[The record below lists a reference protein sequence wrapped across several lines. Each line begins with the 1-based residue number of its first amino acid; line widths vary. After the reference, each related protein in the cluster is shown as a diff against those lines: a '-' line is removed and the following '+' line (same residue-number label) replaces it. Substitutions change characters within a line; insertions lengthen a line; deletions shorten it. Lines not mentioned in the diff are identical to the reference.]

1 MAIKSSDQISLVDL
15 TDGFSVILTNDSYTF
30 PGTTNAAKAG
40 STTTTIVAMCGAD
53 QIPAAVDNSKI
64 IAPTGV
70 TTSVDTDATQP
81 TVTISVTTAVKTGGT
96 VDIPVSLDSGITAA
110 KVGDMYLNT
119 DTMNTYRCTVA
130 GAASAAKWV
139 YIGNIKGATGE
150 TGAGAIWYTG
160 TKITGTSTTATIFSG
175 SGITNAKVGD
185 MYLNTSTYNTYRCT
199 VAGAAAAAKWVYVN
213 NIKGAKGDQG
223 NAGADAITMTV
234 TSSNGTIFKNTAIT
248 TTLTA
253 HVYKAG
259 AELDATAI
267 AALGT
272 IKWYKD
278 GSTTALS
285 TTGQTL
291 NIGAGDI
298 EKRMAV
304 KAKAEITLASIR
316 DVKSTTRYYLLQSS
330 TASKPSKPSAN
341 PPGGSWVKTEPPY
354 TAGSTNSLYF
364 TDLTVF
370 SDDTYVYSDV
380 SLSSSY
386 EAAKAA
392 YNKAVA
398 AEGTARNT
406 S

>member
-1 MAIKSSDQISLVDL
+1 MAIKSSDQISIVDL
-15 TDGFSVILTNDSYTF
+15 TDGFSVILTNDSFTF
-30 PGTTNAAKAG
+30 PGSTSAAKAG
-40 STTTTIVAMCGAD
+40 STTTTVVAMCGAN

-64 IAPTGV
+64 IAPSGV

-81 TVTISVTTAVKTGGT
+81 TITISVTTAVKTGGT
-96 VDIPVSLDSGITAA
+96 VDIPVSLDNGNIIIHKYFTFQIAFTGASGSSSQWYSGNKITGTSTTATIFSGSGITSA

-130 GAASAAKWV
+130 GSASAAKWV
-139 YIGNIKGATGE
+139 YVGNIKGATGDVGP
-150 TGAGAIWYTG
+150 GAVWYTG

-175 SGITNAKVGD
+175 SGITDAKVGD

-199 VAGAAAAAKWVYVN
+199 VGGAAAAAKWVYVN

-223 NAGADAITMTV
+223 AAGADAITMTI
-234 TSSNGTIFKNTAIT
+234 TSSNGTIFKNTSIT

-291 NIGAGDI
+291 NIGAGDV
-298 EKRMAV
+298 ES
-304 KAKAEITLASIR
+304 KA
-316 DVKSTTRYYLLQSS
+316 
-330 TASKPSKPSAN
+330 
-341 PPGGSWVKTEPPY
+341 
-354 TAGSTNSLYF
+354 
-364 TDLTVF
+364 
-370 SDDTYVYSDV
+370 TYIAQ
-380 SLSSSY
+380 L
-386 EAAKAA
+386 
-392 YNKAVA
+392 
-398 AEGTARNT
+398 EG
-406 S
+406 

>member
-1 MAIKSSDQISLVDL
+1 MAIKSSDQISIVDL
-15 TDGFSVILTNDSYTF
+15 TDGFSVILTNDSFTF
-30 PGTTNAAKAG
+30 PGSTSAAKAG
-40 STTTTIVAMCGAD
+40 STTTTVVAMCGAN

-64 IAPTGV
+64 IAPSGV

-81 TVTISVTTAVKTGGT
+81 TITISVTTAVKTGGT
-96 VDIPVSLDSGITAA
+96 VDIPVSLDNGNIIIHKYFTFQIAFTGASGSSSQWYSGNKITGTSTTATIFSGSGITSA

-139 YIGNIKGATGE
+139 YVGNIKGATGDVGP
-150 TGAGAIWYTG
+150 GAVWYTG

-175 SGITNAKVGD
+175 SGITDAKVGD

-199 VAGAAAAAKWVYVN
+199 VGGAAAAAKWVYVN

-223 NAGADAITMTV
+223 AAGADAITMTI
-234 TSSNGTIFKNTAIT
+234 TSSTGTIFKNTSIT

-259 AELDATAI
+259 AEQDATAI

-291 NIGAGDI
+291 NIGAGDV
-298 EKRMAV
+298 ES
-304 KAKAEITLASIR
+304 KA
-316 DVKSTTRYYLLQSS
+316 
-330 TASKPSKPSAN
+330 
-341 PPGGSWVKTEPPY
+341 
-354 TAGSTNSLYF
+354 
-364 TDLTVF
+364 
-370 SDDTYVYSDV
+370 TYIAQ
-380 SLSSSY
+380 L
-386 EAAKAA
+386 
-392 YNKAVA
+392 
-398 AEGTARNT
+398 EG
-406 S
+406 

>member
-1 MAIKSSDQISLVDL
+1 MAIKSSDQISIVDL
-15 TDGFSVILTNDSYTF
+15 TYGFSVILTNDSFTF
-30 PGTTNAAKAG
+30 PGSTSAAKAG
-40 STTTTIVAMCGAD
+40 STTTTVVAMCGAN

-64 IAPTGV
+64 IAPSGV

-81 TVTISVTTAVKTGGT
+81 TITISVTTAVKTGGT
-96 VDIPVSLDSGITAA
+96 VDIPVSLDSGNIIIHKYFTFQIAFTGASGSSSQWYSGNKITGTSTTATIFSGSGITSA

-139 YIGNIKGATGE
+139 YVGNIKGATGDVGP
-150 TGAGAIWYTG
+150 GAVWYTG

-175 SGITNAKVGD
+175 SGITDAKVGD

-199 VAGAAAAAKWVYVN
+199 VGGAAAAAKWVYVN

-223 NAGADAITMTV
+223 AAGADAITMTI
-234 TSSNGTIFKNTAIT
+234 TSSNGTLFKNTSIT

-291 NIGAGDI
+291 NIGAGDV
-298 EKRMAV
+298 ES
-304 KAKAEITLASIR
+304 KA
-316 DVKSTTRYYLLQSS
+316 
-330 TASKPSKPSAN
+330 
-341 PPGGSWVKTEPPY
+341 
-354 TAGSTNSLYF
+354 
-364 TDLTVF
+364 
-370 SDDTYVYSDV
+370 TYIAQ
-380 SLSSSY
+380 L
-386 EAAKAA
+386 
-392 YNKAVA
+392 
-398 AEGTARNT
+398 EG
-406 S
+406 

>member
-30 PGTTNAAKAG
+30 PGSTSAAKAG
-40 STTTTIVAMCGAD
+40 STTTTIVAMCGAE

-81 TVTISVTTAVKTGGT
+81 TVTISVTTAVKAGGT
-96 VDIPVSLDSGITAA
+96 VDIPVSLDGGNIIIHKYFTFQIAFTGASGSSAQWYSGNKITGTSTTATIFSGSGITSA

-119 DTMNTYRCTVA
+119 DTMNTYRCTTA
-130 GAASAAKWV
+130 GAAAAAKWV
-139 YIGNIKGATGE
+139 YVGNIKGATGD
-150 TGAGAIWYTG
+150 TGTGAIWYTG

-175 SGITNAKVGD
+175 SGIADAKVGD
-185 MYLNTSTYNTYRCT
+185 MYLNTSTMNTYRCT
-199 VAGAAAAAKWVYVN
+199 VAGAAAAAKWVYAS
-213 NIKGAKGDQG
+213 NIKGAKGDTG
-223 NAGADAITMTV
+223 AAGADAITMTI

-267 AALGT
+267 GKLGT
-272 IKWYKD
+272 IKWYKN

-298 EKRMAV
+298 
-304 KAKAEITLASIR
+304 
-316 DVKSTTRYYLLQSS
+316 D
-330 TASKPSKPSAN
+330 
-341 PPGGSWVKTEPPY
+341 
-354 TAGSTNSLYF
+354 
-364 TDLTVF
+364 
-370 SDDTYVYSDV
+370 
-380 SLSSSY
+380 
-386 EAAKAA
+386 
-392 YNKAVA
+392 NKATYIA
-398 AEGTARNT
+398 QLEG
-406 S
+406 

>member
-30 PGTTNAAKAG
+30 PGSTNAAKAG

-96 VDIPVSLDSGITAA
+96 VDIPVSLDGGNIIIHKYFTFQIAFTGATGAAGSSAQWYSGTKITGTSTTATIFSDSGITAA

-119 DTMNTYRCTVA
+119 DTM
-130 GAASAAKWV
+130 
-139 YIGNIKGATGE
+139 
-150 TGAGAIWYTG
+150 
-160 TKITGTSTTATIFSG
+160 
-175 SGITNAKVGD
+175 
-185 MYLNTSTYNTYRCT
+185 NTYRCT

-298 EKRMAV
+298 E
-304 KAKAEITLASIR
+304 
-316 DVKSTTRYYLLQSS
+316 
-330 TASKPSKPSAN
+330 
-341 PPGGSWVKTEPPY
+341 
-354 TAGSTNSLYF
+354 
-364 TDLTVF
+364 
-370 SDDTYVYSDV
+370 
-380 SLSSSY
+380 
-386 EAAKAA
+386 
-392 YNKAVA
+392 NKATYIA
-398 AEGTARNT
+398 QLEG
-406 S
+406 

>member
-1 MAIKSSDQISLVDL
+1 MAIKSSDQISIVDL
-15 TDGFSVILTNDSYTF
+15 TDGFSVILTNDSFIF
-30 PGTTNAAKAG
+30 PGSTSAAKAG
-40 STTTTIVAMCGAD
+40 NTTTTVVAMCGAN

-64 IAPTGV
+64 IAPSGV

-81 TVTISVTTAVKTGGT
+81 TITISVTTAVKTGGT
-96 VDIPVSLDSGITAA
+96 VDIPVSLDNGNIIIHKYFTFQIAFTGASGSSSQWYSGNKITGTSTTATIFSGSGITSAE
-110 KVGDMYLNT
+110 VGDMYLNT
-119 DTMNTYRCTVA
+119 DTMNAYRCTVA

-139 YIGNIKGATGE
+139 YVGNIKGATGDVGP
-150 TGAGAIWYTG
+150 GAVWYTG

-175 SGITNAKVGD
+175 SGITDAKVGD

-199 VAGAAAAAKWVYVN
+199 VGGAAAAAKWVYVN

-223 NAGADAITMTV
+223 AAGADAITMTI
-234 TSSNGTIFKNTAIT
+234 TSSNGTIFKNTSIT

-291 NIGAGDI
+291 NIGAGDV
-298 EKRMAV
+298 ES
-304 KAKAEITLASIR
+304 KA
-316 DVKSTTRYYLLQSS
+316 
-330 TASKPSKPSAN
+330 
-341 PPGGSWVKTEPPY
+341 
-354 TAGSTNSLYF
+354 
-364 TDLTVF
+364 
-370 SDDTYVYSDV
+370 TYIAQ
-380 SLSSSY
+380 L
-386 EAAKAA
+386 
-392 YNKAVA
+392 
-398 AEGTARNT
+398 EG
-406 S
+406 

>member
-96 VDIPVSLDSGITAA
+96 VDIPVSLDGGNIIIHKYFTFQIAFTGATGAAGSSAQWYSGTKITGTSTTATIFSDSGITAA

-119 DTMNTYRCTVA
+119 DTM
-130 GAASAAKWV
+130 
-139 YIGNIKGATGE
+139 
-150 TGAGAIWYTG
+150 
-160 TKITGTSTTATIFSG
+160 
-175 SGITNAKVGD
+175 
-185 MYLNTSTYNTYRCT
+185 NTYRCT

-291 NIGAGDI
+291 NIGAGYI
-298 EKRMAV
+298 E
-304 KAKAEITLASIR
+304 
-316 DVKSTTRYYLLQSS
+316 
-330 TASKPSKPSAN
+330 
-341 PPGGSWVKTEPPY
+341 
-354 TAGSTNSLYF
+354 
-364 TDLTVF
+364 
-370 SDDTYVYSDV
+370 
-380 SLSSSY
+380 
-386 EAAKAA
+386 
-392 YNKAVA
+392 NKATYIA
-398 AEGTARNT
+398 QLEG
-406 S
+406 

>member
-1 MAIKSSDQISLVDL
+1 MAIKSSDQISIVDL
-15 TDGFSVILTNDSYTF
+15 TDGFSVILTNDSFTF
-30 PGTTNAAKAG
+30 PGSTSAAKAG
-40 STTTTIVAMCGAD
+40 STTTTVVAMCGAN

-64 IAPTGV
+64 IAPSGV

-81 TVTISVTTAVKTGGT
+81 TITISVTTAVKTGTSTTATIFSG
-96 VDIPVSLDSGITAA
+96 SGITSA

-139 YIGNIKGATGE
+139 YVGNIKGATGDVGP
-150 TGAGAIWYTG
+150 GAVWYTG

-175 SGITNAKVGD
+175 SGITDAKVGD

-199 VAGAAAAAKWVYVN
+199 VGGAAAAAKWVYVN

-223 NAGADAITMTV
+223 AAGADAITMTI
-234 TSSNGTIFKNTAIT
+234 TSSNGTIFKNTSIT

-291 NIGAGDI
+291 NIGAGDV
-298 EKRMAV
+298 ES
-304 KAKAEITLASIR
+304 KA
-316 DVKSTTRYYLLQSS
+316 
-330 TASKPSKPSAN
+330 
-341 PPGGSWVKTEPPY
+341 
-354 TAGSTNSLYF
+354 
-364 TDLTVF
+364 
-370 SDDTYVYSDV
+370 TYIAQ
-380 SLSSSY
+380 L
-386 EAAKAA
+386 
-392 YNKAVA
+392 
-398 AEGTARNT
+398 EG
-406 S
+406 

>member
-96 VDIPVSLDSGITAA
+96 VDIPVSLDG
-110 KVGDMYLNT
+110 
-119 DTMNTYRCTVA
+119 
-130 GAASAAKWV
+130 
-139 YIGNIKGATGE
+139 GNIIIHKYFTFQIAFTGATGA
-150 TGAGAIWYTG
+150 AGSSAQWYSG
-160 TKITGTSTTATIFSG
+160 IKITGTSTTATIFSD
-175 SGITNAKVGD
+175 SGITAAKVGD

-298 EKRMAV
+298 E
-304 KAKAEITLASIR
+304 
-316 DVKSTTRYYLLQSS
+316 
-330 TASKPSKPSAN
+330 
-341 PPGGSWVKTEPPY
+341 
-354 TAGSTNSLYF
+354 
-364 TDLTVF
+364 
-370 SDDTYVYSDV
+370 
-380 SLSSSY
+380 
-386 EAAKAA
+386 
-392 YNKAVA
+392 NKATYIA
-398 AEGTARNT
+398 QLEG
-406 S
+406 

>member
-96 VDIPVSLDSGITAA
+96 VDIPVSLDGGNIIIHKYFTFQIAFTGATGAAGSSAQWYSGTKITGTSTTATIFSDSGITAA

-119 DTMNTYRCTVA
+119 DTM
-130 GAASAAKWV
+130 
-139 YIGNIKGATGE
+139 
-150 TGAGAIWYTG
+150 
-160 TKITGTSTTATIFSG
+160 
-175 SGITNAKVGD
+175 
-185 MYLNTSTYNTYRCT
+185 NTYRCT

-298 EKRMAV
+298 E
-304 KAKAEITLASIR
+304 
-316 DVKSTTRYYLLQSS
+316 
-330 TASKPSKPSAN
+330 
-341 PPGGSWVKTEPPY
+341 
-354 TAGSTNSLYF
+354 
-364 TDLTVF
+364 
-370 SDDTYVYSDV
+370 
-380 SLSSSY
+380 
-386 EAAKAA
+386 
-392 YNKAVA
+392 NKATYIA
-398 AEGTARNT
+398 QLEG
-406 S
+406 

>member
-1 MAIKSSDQISLVDL
+1 MAIKSSDQISIVDL
-15 TDGFSVILTNDSYTF
+15 TDGFSVILTNDSFTF
-30 PGTTNAAKAG
+30 PGSTSAAKAG
-40 STTTTIVAMCGAD
+40 STTTTVVAMCGAN

-64 IAPTGV
+64 IAPSGV

-81 TVTISVTTAVKTGGT
+81 TITISVTTAVKTGGT
-96 VDIPVSLDSGITAA
+96 VDIPVSLDNGNIIIHKYFTFQIAFTGASGSSSQWYSGNKITGTSTTATIFSGSGITSA

-130 GAASAAKWV
+130 GAASAAKWEYV
-139 YIGNIKGATGE
+139 GNIKGATGDVGP
-150 TGAGAIWYTG
+150 GAVWYTG
-160 TKITGTSTTATIFSG
+160 TKITGTSTTATIFSD
-175 SGITNAKVGD
+175 SGITDAKVGD

-199 VAGAAAAAKWVYVN
+199 VGGAAAAAKWVYVN

-223 NAGADAITMTV
+223 AAGADAITMTI
-234 TSSNGTIFKNTAIT
+234 TSSNGTIFKNTSIT

-291 NIGAGDI
+291 NIGAGDV
-298 EKRMAV
+298 ES
-304 KAKAEITLASIR
+304 KA
-316 DVKSTTRYYLLQSS
+316 
-330 TASKPSKPSAN
+330 
-341 PPGGSWVKTEPPY
+341 
-354 TAGSTNSLYF
+354 
-364 TDLTVF
+364 
-370 SDDTYVYSDV
+370 TYIAQ
-380 SLSSSY
+380 L
-386 EAAKAA
+386 
-392 YNKAVA
+392 
-398 AEGTARNT
+398 EG
-406 S
+406 